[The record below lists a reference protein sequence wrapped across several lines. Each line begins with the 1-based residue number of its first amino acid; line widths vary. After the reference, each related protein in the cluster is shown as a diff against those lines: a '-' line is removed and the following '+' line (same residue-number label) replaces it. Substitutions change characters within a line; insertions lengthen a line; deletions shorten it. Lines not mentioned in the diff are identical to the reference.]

1 MSDVVFQFEE
11 GLIIMLI
18 GMGVVFLFLGI
29 MVASMG
35 VMGRVLQKINLLYPE
50 PVEEPAT
57 AASAPQE
64 DDECVAV
71 AIAAVMA
78 RN

>member
-1 MSDVVFQFEE
+1 MNNVVFQFEE

-18 GMGVVFLFLGI
+18 GMGVVFLFLGV
-29 MVASMG
+29 MVLSMEI
-35 VMGRVLQKINLLYPE
+35 MGRVLQKLNRLYPE
-50 PVEEPAT
+50 PVEEPT
-57 AASAPQE
+57 SAVCAPTE
-64 DDECVAV
+64 DTERIAV